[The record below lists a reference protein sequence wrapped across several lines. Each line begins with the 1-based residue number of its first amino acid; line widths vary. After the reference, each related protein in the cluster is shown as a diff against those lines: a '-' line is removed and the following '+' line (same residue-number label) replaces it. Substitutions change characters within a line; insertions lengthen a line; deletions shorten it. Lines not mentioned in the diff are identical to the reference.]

1 MNRGLVLAEWARA
14 KQSLRAAEILA
25 REKCPED
32 AVSRAYYAT
41 LHAAKSALLVHDVAA
56 DSHRAV
62 KRLFG
67 LHLIRT
73 GRIEPTW
80 SEHLSESLDDRLS
93 ADYDSEAFVSDEDA
107 RHECRRTRAFLNRVR
122 HYLVDSDFTPKEL
135 RGRASR
141 E

>member
-1 MNRGLVLAEWARA
+1 MNRDLVLAEWARA
-14 KQSLRAAEILA
+14 KQSLRAAEILV
-25 REKCPED
+25 REECFED

-41 LHAAKSALLVHDVAA
+41 LHAAKAALLVHDVAA

-73 GRIEPTW
+73 SRIESTW

-93 ADYDSEAFVSDEDA
+93 ADYDSEALVSGEDA
-107 RHECRRTRAFLNRVR
+107 QHESRRTRAFLNRIR
-122 HYLVDSDFTPKEL
+122 RYLLDNGFTPKEL
-135 RGRASR
+135 RAGASR